1 MSSDYEDNEM
11 PGTSGGMPAG
21 DPKPTDASAKR
32 RPAKRSGHTAAS
44 GNIVET
50 LMATLSPEEFKGY
63 LKGNIIAL
71 TLSGAEDSA
80 KTLMMYTK
88 WLNDF
93 MTNGKIVIP
102 KEE

>member
-1 MSSDYEDNEM
+1 MSDYDNEEM
-11 PGTSGGMPAG
+11 PGVGGMPAG
-21 DPKPTDASAKR
+21 DSKPAEGGAKR

-50 LMATLSPEEFKGY
+50 LMVTLSPEEFKGY

-71 TLSGAEDSA
+71 TLSGADDSA

-93 MTNGKIVIP
+93 MVNGRIVIS